1 MILDTIVA
9 ISSATAPSAIA
20 IVRLSGSEAIN
31 LTNQIF
37 SKDLTNKAS
46 HTITY
51 GHVHDPMT
59 NDIVDE
65 VLVSVFKGPKTY
77 TTEDIVEINTHGGT
91 IVANQLISILLGL
104 GARLARPGE
113 FTQRA
118 FIHGRIDLIQAEAV
132 NDLIFAQ
139 SEQAATLAIH
149 GLSGDLKAILMP
161 MIDELLDILAHIEVN
176 IDYPE
181 YDDVHQLTTQ
191 EILPAIETWVSK
203 AQTLLELSQDGQLI
217 KEGIKT
223 VILGKPN
230 VGKSSLLNA
239 LLNEDK
245 AIVTPIAGTTRD
257 LVEGWVRLKNIPLHL
272 IDTAGIHQSDDIVER
287 IGIDRSIQ
295 SIDSA
300 DLIILVLDA
309 STLHDER
316 DEQLLVLTQNK
327 PRIIVYN
334 KSDLAI
340 KEYPLQISALNKDIQ
355 PLIQEIEAMF
365 AKHLLATKQPLLHN
379 ERQIGLF
386 RLAQNHMENAK
397 QAIEAGYEVDIIT
410 IDLQQA
416 YDALTGIVHGSQKA
430 SLIDEIFEK
439 FCLGK

>member
-20 IVRLSGSEAIN
+20 IVRLSGSQAID
-31 LTNQIF
+31 LANQIF
-37 SKDLTNKAS
+37 SKDLTKKAS

-51 GHVHDPMT
+51 GHIIDPY
-59 NDIVDE
+59 NKEVVDE
-65 VLVSVFKGPKTY
+65 VMVSLFKAPKSY

-91 IVANQLISILLGL
+91 IIANKLVSILLGL
-104 GARLARPGE
+104 GARLAQPGE

-118 FIHGRIDLIQAEAV
+118 FIYGRIDLIQAEAV

-139 SEQAATLAIH
+139 SEQAASLAIH
-149 GLSGDLKAILMP
+149 GLSGDLKAVLEP
-161 MIDELLDILAHIEVN
+161 MVEELLTILAHIEVN

-191 EILPAIETWVSK
+191 EVLPSINTWLEK
-203 AQTLLELSQDGQLI
+203 AEKLLELSNDGQII
-217 KEGIKT
+217 KAGVKT

-245 AIVTPIAGTTRD
+245 AIVTSIAGTTRD

-272 IDTAGIHQSDDIVER
+272 IDTAGIHDSDDVVEK
-287 IGIDRSIQ
+287 IGIDRSLK

-309 STLHDER
+309 SMDHDER
-316 DEQLLVLTQNK
+316 DEQLLKLTENK
-327 PRIIVYN
+327 TRIIVYN
-334 KSDLAI
+334 KSDLVS
-340 KEYPLQISALNKDIQ
+340 KENVLQISALNKDIH
-355 PLIQEIEAMF
+355 PLIEEIEAMF
-365 AKHLLATKQPLLHN
+365 AKHLLASKQPLLYN
-379 ERQIGLF
+379 ERQFGLF
-386 RLAQNHMENAK
+386 RLAYHHMEAAK
-397 QAIEAGYEVDIIT
+397 SAIENGYEVDLIT

-416 YDALTGIVHGSQKA
+416 YDSLTSIVHGQNKVN
-430 SLIDEIFEK
+430 LIDEIFEK

>member
-1 MILDTIVA
+1 
-9 ISSATAPSAIA
+9 
-20 IVRLSGSEAIN
+20 
-31 LTNQIF
+31 
-37 SKDLTNKAS
+37 
-46 HTITY
+46 
-51 GHVHDPMT
+51 
-59 NDIVDE
+59 
-65 VLVSVFKGPKTY
+65 
-77 TTEDIVEINTHGGT
+77 
-91 IVANQLISILLGL
+91 
-104 GARLARPGE
+104 
-113 FTQRA
+113 
-118 FIHGRIDLIQAEAV
+118 
-132 NDLIFAQ
+132 
-139 SEQAATLAIH
+139 
-149 GLSGDLKAILMP
+149 
-161 MIDELLDILAHIEVN
+161 
-176 IDYPE
+176 
-181 YDDVHQLTTQ
+181 
-191 EILPAIETWVSK
+191 
-203 AQTLLELSQDGQLI
+203 
-217 KEGIKT
+217 
-223 VILGKPN
+223 
-230 VGKSSLLNA
+230 KSSLLNA

-309 STLHDER
+309 SMLHDER